1 MARRISHM
9 CELVAAIFPG
19 LFDDLFGLLLIDS
32 PTGDPLDTLNT
43 RMANAPDATGF
54 RIPRPNSRLNPMKL
68 PRSSLVKSPS
78 IDKAIEATL
87 LSLPTLLSMELQS
100 PQSLAITRAHML
112 ARPVV
117 SPHSRMLS
125 NRLGIPSHLQMYVGF
140 MDPQAAE
147 SPAMHMTSSFQS
159 PRPTMRKM
167 PKLEH
172 TTNQQTTNGG
182 MDTTESPP

>member
-1 MARRISHM
+1 M
-9 CELVAAIFPG
+9 CALVADIFPG

-32 PTGDPLDTLNT
+32 PMDVPLDTPNT
-43 RMANAPDATGF
+43 RTVNPLDDTGF
-54 RIPRPNSRLNPMKL
+54 RTPLPNFHSNPMKRPL
-68 PRSSLVKSPS
+68 SSLVKSHS

-147 SPAMHMTSSFQS
+147 SPAMHMTSFFQS
-159 PRPTMRKM
+159 PRPTMRKAA
-167 PKLEH
+167 KLEH
-172 TTNQQTTNGG
+172 TINPQTTSGG
-182 MDTTESPP
+182 TDMTESPP